1 MVTTAEKEIGLIL
14 PKYLYIGGIVPMK
27 QLPLMVLVV
36 EIWRQLAEHF
46 EIYFIDTFSFDLY
59 RNQHMFIEKGVPI
72 NLFYYYSNISSS

>member
-36 EIWRQLAEHF
+36 EIWRQLAELF
-46 EIYFIDTFSFDLY
+46 EIYFIDTFDLY

-72 NLFYYYSNISSS
+72 NLFYYYGNISSS